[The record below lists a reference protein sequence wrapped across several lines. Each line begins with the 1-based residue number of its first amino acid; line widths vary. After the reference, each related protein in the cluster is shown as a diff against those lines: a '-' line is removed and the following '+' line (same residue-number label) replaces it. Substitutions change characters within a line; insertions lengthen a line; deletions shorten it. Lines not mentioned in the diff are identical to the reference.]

1 MIVVERVHPEA
12 EGTGIS
18 SMDREDSRLFSEIL
32 HQGYMK
38 KRGHINTEYKTRF
51 FVLAGNGMA
60 SYYESQADFDAKK
73 EPKGTFSCAGLE
85 VVPDAGST
93 ADGYH
98 FTLYADQDGANHKP
112 FECACSSEDE
122 RSEWVAAFHDAQEIY
137 GACETLADLTPEA
150 SFRLKQKAQARRIS
164 KRRDL
169 IKDSIPLPAIHK
181 IRICKG
187 NSQEDMLDLVA
198 NRQMPTPCIDDL
210 QAITIKPED
219 AEVESG
225 QDPNQQSKT
234 GQSTLGTTLGRR
246 HSEQISVDFDL
257 DQDSGEF
264 YVMEVHTCVEG
275 FWFVLVCSMCGHP
288 CMHASPLHVL
298 HVRA

>member
-1 MIVVERVHPEA
+1 MVVEQIRPEA

-18 SMDREDSRLFSEIL
+18 PMDRDDSRLFAEIL

-38 KRGHINTEYKTRF
+38 KRGHVNTEYKTRF
-51 FVLAGNGMA
+51 FVLAGNGIA

-73 EPKGTFSCAGLE
+73 EPKGSFSCAGLE

-93 ADGYH
+93 TDGYH
-98 FTLYADQDGANHKP
+98 FTLYADQDGAEHKP

-122 RSEWVAAFHDAQEIY
+122 RSEWVAAFHDAQEIF
-137 GACETLADLTPEA
+137 GACETLAGLTPEA
-150 SFRLKQKAQARRIS
+150 SFRLKQKAKARRIS
-164 KRRDL
+164 KRGDL

-198 NRQMPTPCIDDL
+198 NRQMPTPSIDDL

-219 AEVESG
+219 AEVESS
-225 QDPNQQSKT
+225 QDRNQQSNS
-234 GQSTLGTTLGRR
+234 GQTTMGRR

-288 CMHASPLHVL
+288 SMHASPLHVL

>member
-1 MIVVERVHPEA
+1 MVVEQIRPEA

-18 SMDREDSRLFSEIL
+18 PMDRDDSRLFSEIL

-38 KRGHINTEYKTRF
+38 KRGHVNTEYKTRF
-51 FVLAGNGMA
+51 FVLAGNGIA
-60 SYYESQADFDAKK
+60 SYYESQADVDAKK
-73 EPKGTFSCAGLE
+73 EPKGSFSCAGLE

-93 ADGYH
+93 TDGYH
-98 FTLYADQDGANHKP
+98 FTLYADQDGAEHKP

-122 RSEWVAAFHDAQEIY
+122 RSEWVAAFHDAQEIF
-137 GACETLADLTPEA
+137 GACETLAGLTPEA
-150 SFRLKQKAQARRIS
+150 SFRLKQKAKARRIS
-164 KRRDL
+164 KRGDL

-198 NRQMPTPCIDDL
+198 NRQMPTPSIDDL

-219 AEVESG
+219 AEVESS
-225 QDPNQQSKT
+225 QDRNQQSNAGK
-234 GQSTLGTTLGRR
+234 TTLGRR
-246 HSEQISVDFDL
+246 ESEQISVDFDL

-288 CMHASPLHVL
+288 SMHASPLHVL

>member
-1 MIVVERVHPEA
+1 MVVEQIHPEA

-18 SMDREDSRLFSEIL
+18 PMDRDDSRLFSEIL

-38 KRGHINTEYKTRF
+38 KRGHVNTEYKTRF
-51 FVLAGNGMA
+51 FVLAGNGIA

-73 EPKGTFSCAGLE
+73 EPKGSFSCAGLE

-93 ADGYH
+93 TDGYQ
-98 FTLYADQDGANHKP
+98 FTLYADQATADHKP

-150 SFRLKQKAQARRIS
+150 SFRLKQKAKARRIS
-164 KRRDL
+164 KRYDL

-181 IRICKG
+181 IRICRG

-198 NRQMPTPCIDDL
+198 NRQMPTPSIDDL

-219 AEVESG
+219 AEVESSQDRNQLSNAG
-225 QDPNQQSKT
+225 Q
-234 GQSTLGTTLGRR
+234 TTLGRR

-257 DQDSGEF
+257 DQGSGEF

-288 CMHASPLHVL
+288 SKHTSPLHVL

>member
-1 MIVVERVHPEA
+1 MMVVEQIHPEA

-18 SMDREDSRLFSEIL
+18 PMDRDDSRLFSEIL

-38 KRGHINTEYKTRF
+38 KRGHVNTEYKTRF
-51 FVLAGNGMA
+51 FVLAGNGIA

-73 EPKGTFSCAGLE
+73 EPKGSFSCAGLE

-93 ADGYH
+93 TDGYQ
-98 FTLYADQDGANHKP
+98 FTLYADQDGADHKP

-150 SFRLKQKAQARRIS
+150 SFRLKQKAKARRIS
-164 KRRDL
+164 KRYDL

-181 IRICKG
+181 IRICRG

-198 NRQMPTPCIDDL
+198 NRQMPTPSIDDL

-219 AEVESG
+219 AEVESSQDRNQLSNAG
-225 QDPNQQSKT
+225 Q
-234 GQSTLGTTLGRR
+234 TTLGRR

-288 CMHASPLHVL
+288 SMHASPLHVL